1 MQEADGHS
9 FEEVGRTLGLSPPA
23 CRLPDSHI
31 GFRWHPARPPARLPL
46 ALPPSPAFAKAGVA
60 PTLFVTPAKTGAH
73 P

>member
-1 MQEADGHS
+1 MQEADGYS
-9 FEEVGRTLGLSPPA
+9 FEEVGRTPGLSPPA

-46 ALPPSPAFAKAGVA
+46 ALPPSPTLAESGGRPALFVAPAKAG
-60 PTLFVTPAKTGAH
+60 AH